1 MFNVFFSIFRLIR
14 PVNLML
20 IFLTQMLI
28 YYTINPIFFD
38 YFQIYFCLFATIS
51 TAAAG
56 YVINDFFD
64 QKIDLINK
72 AQKTIIGKSISAN
85 FAIKIYIF
93 FAVLTLIFSVFLP
106 LQIQI
111 IQFFS
116 WLALFLY
123 SKFLKK
129 MALIGN
135 LLISVLTVFSVL
147 LPSILTNFWNNQ
159 IILLAIFAFLLT
171 FVRELL
177 KDIEDIEGDKIG
189 NCKTF
194 PIIFGLVRSKNL
206 LLLLLLLFIFPLF
219 ALFFLFKFYFI
230 HLFFIGF
237 IIYLFY
243 FAWQIRVAKQKKD
256 FANLSLQAKI
266 MMLFGL
272 ITLFL

>member
-1 MFNVFFSIFRLIR
+1 
-14 PVNLML
+14 ML

-28 YYTINPIFFD
+28 YYKSNPIFFD

-177 KDIEDIEGDKIG
+177 KDVEDIEGDKIG

-194 PIIFGLVRSKNL
+194 PIIFGLVCSKNL

-219 ALFFLFKFYFI
+219 ALFFLFKFCFI